1 LAALLALSLVACVPS
16 NPATLSA
23 TYLASVSEVMEVVER
38 AADNFVPEGYVFGAV
53 ARNNSLFTV
62 VVRSIPRNRNGADCL
77 MTWAFTPSS
86 QTRQTVVSVSQSNCG
101 PDGSNAANRTFGEL
115 SRRFRQLGG

>member
-1 LAALLALSLVACVPS
+1 MACVPS

-23 TYLASVSEVMEVVER
+23 TYQASVSEVMEVVER
-38 AADNFVPEGYVFGAV
+38 AADNFVPEGYVFGAAV
-53 ARNNSLFTV
+53 RVTNALSI
-62 VVRSIPRNRNGADCL
+62 VVRSRPRGSGADCL

-101 PDGSNAANRTFGEL
+101 PDGTNAANRTFGEL